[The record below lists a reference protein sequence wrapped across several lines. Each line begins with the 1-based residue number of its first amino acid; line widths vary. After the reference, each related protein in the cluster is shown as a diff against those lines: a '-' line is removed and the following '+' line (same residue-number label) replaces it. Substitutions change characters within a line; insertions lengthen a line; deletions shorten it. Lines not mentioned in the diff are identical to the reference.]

1 MRGNA
6 YAISLLIVAF
16 ALIVLG
22 GGALAWLAM
31 APAEQIT
38 PAQDTLRKLADT
50 VAKVGLGVLIGFFA
64 ARPFQSGN
72 GGANRDS

>member
-31 APAEQIT
+31 VPAEQIT
-38 PAQDTLRKLADT
+38 PAQDTLRELADT
-50 VAKVGLGVLIGFFA
+50 VAKVGLGFLAGFFG
-64 ARPFQSGN
+64 ARPFQQGN